1 MSDEKKEQVDFE
13 QVHEQVV
20 TSAREIVAPIVDSLE
35 SIQEMMKDENNLKAL
50 MEELARRLGQKGN
63 PK

>member
-1 MSDEKKEQVDFE
+1 MSDDKKEQVDFE

-20 TSAREIVAPIVDSLE
+20 TSARNIVAPIVDSLE

>member
-63 PK
+63 SK

>member
-1 MSDEKKEQVDFE
+1 MSDDKKEQVDFE

-20 TSAREIVAPIVDSLE
+20 TSARDIVAPIIDSLE

>member
-1 MSDEKKEQVDFE
+1 MSDDKKEQVDFE

-20 TSAREIVAPIVDSLE
+20 TSARDIVAPIIDSLE

-50 MEELARRLGQKGN
+50 MEELTRRLGQKGN

>member
-1 MSDEKKEQVDFE
+1 MSGDKKEQVDFE

-20 TSAREIVAPIVDSLE
+20 TSARNIVAPIVDSLE